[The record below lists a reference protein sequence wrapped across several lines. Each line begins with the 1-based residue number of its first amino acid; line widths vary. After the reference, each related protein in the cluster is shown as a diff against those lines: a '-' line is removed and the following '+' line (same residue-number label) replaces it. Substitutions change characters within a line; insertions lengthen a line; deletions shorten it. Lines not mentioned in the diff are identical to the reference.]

1 MTSYLV
7 VYMKQWQWAK
17 LSKQSDNGQRKPGF
31 RFGLL
36 PHEIA
41 ALNVK

>member
-1 MTSYLV
+1 MTSYLSL
-7 VYMKQWQWAK
+7 YMAHWARLMERPSSGKRTFK
-17 LSKQSDNGQRKPGF
+17 LF

-41 ALNVK
+41 ELNDR